1 MLCTKNF
8 LKELPKVQLYR
19 KSVDGVNLKELQDVS
34 MVKCIKLRGNRPEF
48 FMTPW
53 RIQKKIFTFTR
64 FNFVNIK
71 FCKNFSTFL
80 FAVEGRCPFSPGWG
94 EVSLFSGLRG
104 GVPFLRVYKR
114 WFISIWCHLTQRSEN
129 RLGVR
134 RKELR
139 DNNNL
144 RDRNLR
150 SQAEIFTEF
159 QYNLRNWP
167 CFCKVGRFLHL
178 MFRKNYIFIL
188 DISKFLT

>member
-1 MLCTKNF
+1 MTIDRNF
-8 LKELPKVQLYR
+8 LWPPGRHKKKYLFVPIFIL
-19 KSVDGVNLKELQDVS
+19 S
-34 MVKCIKLRGNRPEF
+34 IKNVV
-48 FMTPW
+48 
-53 RIQKKIFTFTR
+53 QKKDVRSFPH
-64 FNFVNIK
+64 
-71 FCKNFSTFL
+71 FCW
-80 FAVEGRCPFSPGWG
+80 R
-94 EVSLFSGLRG
+94 LRG

-114 WFISIWCHLTQRSEN
+114 WFIAIWCHLTQRSEN

-178 MFRKNYIFIL
+178 VFRKNSSFIL
-188 DISKFLT
+188 DISKLLT